1 MPPYTSYI
9 LQLLDVG
16 CFALLKRAYKTEINV
31 LANSDITYIDKKAFL
46 DTFNQVFDK
55 AFSKD
60 NIQSSFQATGLLLD
74 NLEVVL
80 LRLKVKPYTPLP
92 PPPGPTSWQPKTLS
106 SAAEVEAQSA
116 LILKRIRE
124 YRSSLAESLQDIVQ

>member
-1 MPPYTSYI
+1 MPPHTSYI
-9 LQLLDVG
+9 LQPLDVG

-60 NIQSSFQATGLLLD
+60 NI
-74 NLEVVL
+74 
-80 LRLKVKPYTPLP
+80 
-92 PPPGPTSWQPKTLS
+92 
-106 SAAEVEAQSA
+106 
-116 LILKRIRE
+116 
-124 YRSSLAESLQDIVQ
+124 